1 MSYRTAYIQT
11 AFFVIASA
19 FALAVLRFW
28 PAQGDAPVAAVFP
41 PGWSVERSFAAAA
54 SAGAAILSPG
64 GWSNVVVVARQS
76 CPTRFF
82 ARTADACAFLLD
94 ALGDASPRAEA
105 LASEVEALLV

>member
-28 PAQGDAPVAAVFP
+28 PAHGEAPVAAVFP
-41 PGWSVERSFAAAA
+41 PGWSAERSFAAAA

-64 GWSNVVVVARQS
+64 GWSNVVVVA
-76 CPTRFF
+76 
-82 ARTADACAFLLD
+82 ADADTRDRLAHQGVLVLLD
-94 ALGDASPRAEA
+94 AEAFDACMRRVRPS
-105 LASEVEALLV
+105 LLL